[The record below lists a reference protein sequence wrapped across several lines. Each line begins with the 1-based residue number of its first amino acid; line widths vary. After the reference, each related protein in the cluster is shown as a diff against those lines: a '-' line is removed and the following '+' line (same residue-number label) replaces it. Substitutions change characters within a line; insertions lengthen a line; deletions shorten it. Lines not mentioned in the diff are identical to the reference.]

1 MKVAAET
8 PKGDNPK
15 TNGVVKTP
23 ASVKTRSGRTIKRS
37 PTKNFLNII
46 NNDTLQ
52 HYVHFNKK

>member
-23 ASVKTRSGRTIKRS
+23 A
-37 PTKNFLNII
+37 
-46 NNDTLQ
+46 NDTLQ